1 MSRTS
6 PNTVKYFSLSHPDCS
21 ELYQIFLFHPDCH
34 EIHQTLV
41 TSFSLF
47 HPDCH
52 ELLLTLVTSF
62 SLFHTLSRP
71 SPNTGKSLSLCY
83 PDCHELYQTGRRT
96 SGVYYI
102 QPNAAPYQLPVYC
115 LMMNGTGHTV
125 IQRRL
130 DGLLNFNRYRQLP
143 VWKLMAVCMAWVWT
157 VYGVCQDKDVHV
169 SHCVTIG
176 ERRECKDHVSVLLQ
190 L

>member
-1 MSRTS
+1 MFLPLSPRLFRAVPDLPISSRLSRTS
-6 PNTVKYFSLSHPDCS
+6 PNTGY
-21 ELYQIFLFHPDCH
+21 IFLP
-34 EIHQTLV
+34 V
-41 TSFSLF
+41 SYR
-47 HPDCH
+47 
-52 ELLLTLVTSF
+52 
-62 SLFHTLSRP
+62 LSRP

-143 VWKLMAVCMAWVWT
+143 VWKLMAVCMVWVWT

-176 ERRECKDHVSVLLQ
+176 ERRECKDHVSVLLH

>member
-1 MSRTS
+1 MFLPLSPRLFRAVPDLPISSRLSRNSPNTGYIFLPVSSRLSRTS
-6 PNTVKYFSLSHPDCS
+6 PNTGY
-21 ELYQIFLFHPDCH
+21 IFLP
-34 EIHQTLV
+34 V
-41 TSFSLF
+41 SYR
-47 HPDCH
+47 
-52 ELLLTLVTSF
+52 
-62 SLFHTLSRP
+62 LSRP

-157 VYGVCQDKDVHV
+157 V
-169 SHCVTIG
+169 
-176 ERRECKDHVSVLLQ
+176 
-190 L
+190 

>member
-1 MSRTS
+1 M
-6 PNTVKYFSLSHPDCS
+6 
-21 ELYQIFLFHPDCH
+21 FLF
-34 EIHQTLV
+34 L
-41 TSFSLF
+41 
-47 HPDCH
+47 PDCH
-52 ELLLTLVTSF
+52 ELHLTLVNG
-62 SLFHTLSRP
+62 
-71 SPNTGKSLSLCY
+71 SPRVIQTVTNFTNTGKCFSLCH

-143 VWKLMAVCMAWVWT
+143 VWKRTAINYAW
-157 VYGVCQDKDVHV
+157 
-169 SHCVTIG
+169 
-176 ERRECKDHVSVLLQ
+176 RRSGQFREFGKIKT
-190 L
+190 